1 MNITELIGYLA
12 ATLAA
17 VIFLPQLIKT
27 VRSKDTKG
35 LSLSS
40 FILISISNSLWL
52 SYGILTG
59 DTAIILSQIFL
70 FPMGLV
76 ILVYKIKF
84 G

>member
-1 MNITELIGYLA
+1 MNIIDLIGYAA

-17 VIFLPQLIKT
+17 IIFLPQLLKT

-35 LSLSS
+35 LSLAS

-52 SYGILTG
+52 SYGLLTG
-59 DTAIILSQIFL
+59 DSAIILSQIFL
-70 FPMGLV
+70 FPMGIV
-76 ILVYKIKF
+76 ILAYKIKY